1 MFSQRIRKVM
11 QGERMLV
18 APSGTT
24 VCQAAQLMA
33 EGGTGAVLVVDEGQ
47 LVGIFTER
55 DAVFRVIARGLDT
68 AATRLAQVMTA
79 SPHTISPELSFGQ
92 ALQLM
97 HRHRIRHLPVVEDGK
112 PVGIVS
118 GRDALDPE
126 MEEFVVEAQRRE
138 AFEASGAAS
147 PRS

>member
-24 VCQAAQLMA
+24 VQRAAQLMA
-33 EGGTGAVLVVDEGQ
+33 EGGMGAVLVVDDER

-55 DAVFRVIARGLDT
+55 DAVFRVIARGLD
-68 AATRLAQVMTA
+68 AATTTLAEVMTA
-79 SPHTISPELSFGQ
+79 SPYTISPELSFGQ

-97 HRHRIRHLPVVEDGK
+97 HQHRIRHVPVVEGGK

-126 MEEFVVEAQRRE
+126 MEEFAVEAQRRE
-138 AFEASGAAS
+138 SFEASAAVL

>member
-1 MFSQRIRKVM
+1 M

-18 APSGTT
+18 APSRTT
-24 VCQAAQLMA
+24 VRQAAQLMA
-33 EGGTGAVLVVDEGQ
+33 EGGIGAVLVVDDEK

-55 DAVFRVIARGLDT
+55 DAVFRVVARGLEAST
-68 AATRLAQVMTA
+68 TRLADVMTA

-97 HRHRIRHLPVVEDGK
+97 HRHRIRHVPVVEDGK

-138 AFEASGAAS
+138 AFEASAAEL